1 MINDRN
7 YILVLSD
14 GETFSQVK
22 GCEILTLTDIGLERL
37 GNGESFDQL
46 MYDGEVTDRFK
57 VRTREEIAEI
67 ISEMAERIAAKL

>member
-22 GCEILTLTDIGLERL
+22 GCEIFTLTDSGLDRL
-37 GNGESFDQL
+37 SEGATFDEL
-46 MYDGEVTDRFK
+46 LYDGEVTDRFK
-57 VRTREEIAEI
+57 VRTREEIADL
-67 ISEMAERIAAKL
+67 ISEIAERIAYKL